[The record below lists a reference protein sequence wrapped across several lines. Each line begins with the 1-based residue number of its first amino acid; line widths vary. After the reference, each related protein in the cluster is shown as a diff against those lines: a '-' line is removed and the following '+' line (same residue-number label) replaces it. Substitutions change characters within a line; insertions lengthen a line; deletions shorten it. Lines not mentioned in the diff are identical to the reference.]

1 MFGHIAREGIATI
14 LPLAGVV
21 VIKMRQKANVITTMI
36 SIKYN
41 VMTTL
46 INDYNVNYK
55 VDYLIDITQTG

>member
-1 MFGHIAREGIATI
+1 M
-14 LPLAGVV
+14 
-21 VIKMRQKANVITTMI
+21 IKIKQKATVITKMT

-55 VDYLIDITQTG
+55 VDYLIDITQAG

>member
-1 MFGHIAREGIATI
+1 MS
-14 LPLAGVV
+14 LQ
-21 VIKMRQKANVITTMI
+21 MRQKATVITKMI

-55 VDYLIDITQTG
+55 VDYLIDITQAG